1 MGAYLIPTLGG
12 FGKTCTMAGLLA
24 AVSGAFAQSLS
35 LVSGQVPGQEGAQ
48 ARLTQPAA
56 APAPPTLTLKDAL
69 ARALMY
75 EPQFLGSVD
84 ATELARQDTLQARAA
99 LKPSVAL
106 SSQYLNT
113 QGNGK
118 WSVGRYVTNDGVHVY
133 REWAVFHQDLSPG
146 TLMGTAVQRFS
157 AAEAVA
163 RAKQEI
169 TRRGLTVAVTRAYY
183 ALVNGQ
189 RRYATAQ
196 LALEQAERYVT
207 ISQNLERGGE
217 VAHSDVVK
225 AQIQYNAQQI
235 ALREAQLG
243 MENGRLDLAVLL
255 FSNFNQNFQVID
267 DLNLASPLPA
277 LAEIETMARRENPD
291 LRAAQETLRGAT
303 LDVKLAHQA
312 YLPTLAV
319 DIDYGEEANQLG
331 WSTVNVEEPSKGR
344 VPSVGYFMTIVANIP
359 VWDWGVRHS
368 RVRQAEIRRDQANLD
383 LTVTQRMLERN
394 LNGFYDE
401 ARAAREEMDLLKS
414 GSDLAAENLRLNTL
428 RYEAGEATIL
438 ELVDA
443 QNTLTQARN
452 AYDDSQ
458 VRYRLALANLQ
469 TLTGSF

>member
-1 MGAYLIPTLGG
+1 
-12 FGKTCTMAGLLA
+12 MAGLLA

-35 LVSGQVPGQEGAQ
+35 LVPGPVIPGEFPGPEAAQ
-48 ARLTQPAA
+48 ARLGQPAA
-56 APAPPTLTLKDAL
+56 ALAPPTLTLKDAL

-75 EPQFLGSVD
+75 EPQFLGAVD
-84 ATELARQDTLQARAA
+84 ATELARQDTLQAQAA
-99 LKPSVAL
+99 LKPSVGL

-146 TLMGTAVQRFS
+146 TLMRTGVQRAT

-169 TRRGLTVAVTRAYY
+169 AQRGLTVTVTRAYY
-183 ALVNGQ
+183 ALVNAQ

-225 AQIQYNAQQI
+225 AQIQYNAQEI

-255 FSNFNQNFQVID
+255 FPNFNQNFQVVD

-277 LAEIETMARRENPD
+277 LSEIEVMARRENPD
-291 LRAAQETLRGAT
+291 LRAGQETLRGAN

-312 YLPTLAV
+312 YLPTLTV

-368 RVRQAEIRRDQANLD
+368 RVRQAEIRRDQAKLD

-401 ARAAREEMDLLKS
+401 ARAARDEMDLLRS

-428 RYEAGEATIL
+428 RYEAGEATVL

-469 TLTGSF
+469 TVTGSF